1 MPGHSTVVHQAV
13 GPAPAAEKEL
23 VHVEAKPH
31 RGGIKIHAHVM
42 EGGKL
47 SKHEHTV
54 SDWGEAHEKMGE
66 YMGAAPERSTKASLK
81 SRSARLRCRS
91 SRTSRVRKKRHSAS

>member
-66 YMGAAPERSTKASLK
+66 YMGAAPGAEHEGEPEEPQREASVQK
-81 SRSARLRCRS
+81 FENESGEEEEA
-91 SRTSRVRKKRHSAS
+91 

>member
-1 MPGHSTVVHQAV
+1 MLRPSLI
-13 GPAPAAEKEL
+13 AAASIL
-23 VHVEAKPH
+23 
-31 RGGIKIHAHVM
+31 HAHVM

-66 YMGAAPERSTKASLK
+66 YMGAAPGAEHEGEPEEPQREASVQ
-81 SRSARLRCRS
+81 S